1 MTPYR
6 RSPLRMRERGTSRTA
21 FLALVIVGAIGAVLA
36 DETKKP
42 QGPPPRSRPA
52 TVFKATKPTPA
63 RALPDLKSRVL
74 FLVRPGEQVTVVTG
88 GVRVPD
94 APSWTA
100 SKTCCARST
109 YDPDQQTDIVDHV
122 GEGYAPVFHAGHYP
136 GSSSPATRFGCGDG
150 TDTGGCGQ
158 PVTLREPNG
167 LGLWVQVVGRG
178 GRQRAWI
185 LVP

>member
-1 MTPYR
+1 MKPHHR
-6 RSPLRMRERGTSRTA
+6 VPLRAALFALAILGT
-21 FLALVIVGAIGAVLA
+21 IGAA
-36 DETKKP
+36 RTDETGKP
-42 QGPPPRSRPA
+42 RASAPRARPA
-52 TVFKATKPTPA
+52 AVFKATKPTPA

-74 FLVRPGEQVTVVTG
+74 FLVRPGEQVTVVTS

-94 APSWTA
+94 APAWTE
-100 SKTCCARST
+100 SKSCCARST
-109 YDPDQQTDIVDHV
+109 YDPDQQTDVVDHV
-122 GEGYAPVFHAGHYP
+122 GEGYAPVFHGGIYP
-136 GSSSPATRFGCGDG
+136 GSAASAARFVCGDG
-150 TDTGGCGQ
+150 TDPGVCGR

>member
-1 MTPYR
+1 MKPHHR
-6 RSPLRMRERGTSRTA
+6 GPLRA
-21 FLALVIVGAIGAVLA
+21 PLFALVILGTIGAA
-36 DETKKP
+36 RTDETRKP
-42 QGPPPRSRPA
+42 QASPPRARPA
-52 TVFKATKPTPA
+52 AVFKATKPTPA

-74 FLVRPGEQVTVVTG
+74 FLVRPGEQVTVVTN

-94 APSWTA
+94 APGWTG
-100 SKTCCARST
+100 SRSCCARST

-122 GEGYAPVFHAGHYP
+122 GEGYAPVFHGGIYP
-136 GSSSPATRFGCGDG
+136 GSAGSAARFGCGDG
-150 TDTGGCGQ
+150 TDTGSCGR